1 MVDGTHPYVRPLAL
15 LMLVPLL
22 GACAHVGEDE
32 FESTIAQ
39 VRQEMRQGD
48 EAVEARLGARM
59 DALEDRMDALE
70 SDLVALEEEF
80 DVTVERLETAF
91 RVTPPIHFGFD
102 DAALNTRA
110 LPALDRFAE
119 LVRRH
124 GGETLITVEG
134 FTDPAGSEEYNYRLG
149 LRRANS
155 VRDYLVERAGL
166 ASGGIRTL
174 SYGESQPR
182 QVRPGVAG
190 PGTKG
195 WENRRVALVVDY
207 AGAGTATVTDGET
220 QQQGADQGR

>member
-15 LMLVPLL
+15 LALVPLL

-32 FESTIAQ
+32 FQSTIAQ

-59 DALEDRMDALE
+59 DAMEDRLDALQT
-70 SDLVALEEEF
+70 DLATLEEEF
-80 DVTVERLETAF
+80 DVTVERLETAL
-91 RVTPPIHFGFD
+91 RVTPPVHFGFD
-102 DAALNTRA
+102 DASLGSAA

-134 FTDPAGSEEYNYRLG
+134 FTDPAGSEDYNYRLG
-149 LRRANS
+149 LARANA
-155 VRDYLVERAGL
+155 VRDYLVGRAGL
-166 ASGGIRTL
+166 SAEGIRTL
-174 SYGESQPR
+174 SYGESPPR

-207 AGAGTATVTDGET
+207 AGGGTATVTDAD
-220 QQQGADQGR
+220 GADQGR